1 MKSKTHSSFIISIA
15 VFILGIGPINH
26 VIAAEEKR
34 YVSDVLYVPM
44 HSGKS
49 TKHRI
54 IHRGLKSGTEL
65 ILLDYDKEAGFSKVR
80 TAKGTEGWM
89 QNQFLSNTPIARQLL
104 ARERQTSASLREQ
117 LNSTSSDNKS
127 INQAHSELKQQVKAL
142 LSKNQQLTNELTS
155 IKKISS
161 NAVNLDR
168 NNRELLQNN
177 EMLKIEIAEL
187 QSDNA
192 RLSDK
197 SDKEW
202 FVRGAFAVALGAF
215 LAWIIPK
222 FKPRQ
227 KHSEWV

>member
-1 MKSKTHSSFIISIA
+1 MKSMANFRFIAGIIIATLGIIS
-15 VFILGIGPINH
+15 VNH
-26 VIAAEEKR
+26 AIAASEKR
-34 YVSDVLYVPM
+34 YVSDVLYVPL

-49 TKHRI
+49 SKNRI
-54 IHRGLKSGTEL
+54 VHRGLKSGTEL
-65 ILLDYDKEAGFSKVR
+65 TLLDYDKKAGFSKVR
-80 TAKGTEGWM
+80 TANGTEGWM
-89 QNQFLSNTPIARQLL
+89 QNQFLSNSPVARQLL
-104 ARERQTSASLREQ
+104 TREQQTNASLREQ
-117 LNSTSSDNKS
+117 LRSTSSDKKS
-127 INQAHSELKQQVKAL
+127 IGQAHGELKQQVKAL
-142 LSKNQQLTNELTS
+142 SAKNQQLTNELAS

-202 FVRGAFAVALGAF
+202 FVRGAFAVALGAL
-215 LAWIIPK
+215 LAFILPK
-222 FKPRQ
+222 FKPRP